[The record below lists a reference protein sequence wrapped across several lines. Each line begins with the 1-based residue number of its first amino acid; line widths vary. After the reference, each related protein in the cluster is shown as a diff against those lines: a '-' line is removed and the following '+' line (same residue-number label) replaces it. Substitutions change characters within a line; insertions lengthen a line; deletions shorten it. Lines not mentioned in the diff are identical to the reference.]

1 MPSTHIKRLDIALES
16 SYMNRNAD
24 GEPSD
29 SGLTWM
35 ACEFADAS
43 QIVAFGDTQTL
54 EYNAS
59 TGGFGVNPGE
69 ALVDPLTGVPVKRGS
84 MSIDF
89 YLRGGLTNYRKGLLA
104 LLCSRLVGTEQTA
117 KTTASMSVN
126 ATSVEV
132 PTAVSGGQF
141 LAWMMSDNRVSYA
154 LSTNTSSSTSP
165 NVTPPPNTAA
175 SFDTDVSS
183 PAATGASKIC
193 SYKIPASGGDP
204 ISYGTGTVAL
214 RLTGDGWQQLCFGC
228 ALTALS
234 ITADGDGRAIKLSAT
249 VDCPYIQ
256 DVRVSVDAPGF
267 PTVTD
272 GPILHS
278 LGSPARIQNKDSN
291 EILTGMGGGPCIA
304 AWTLNLSWTT
314 AGSACGSYWS
324 GRAPLEA
331 TALEAT
337 LDLTIGTSP
346 YATIDFFESAWRNQ
360 SQLSVL
366 LPFGGDLNSTSP
378 RPFGGAIILPAAV
391 VADGSF
397 LNPDLS
403 GDAVQSTVSLRLTDP
418 GTNQYVPLFCLG
430 II

>member
-16 SYMNRNAD
+16 TYMNRDAD

-84 MSIDF
+84 MTIDF
-89 YLRGGLTNYRKGLLA
+89 YLRGGQTNHQTGLLA
-104 LLCSRLVGTEQTA
+104 LLCSRLVGTGQTA
-117 KTTASMSVN
+117 KTTASMTVN
-126 ATSVEV
+126 TSSVEV

-141 LAWMMSDNRVSYA
+141 LAWMMSDNRINYA
-154 LSTNTSSSTSP
+154 LSTNTSTSTSP
-165 NVTPPPNTAA
+165 SVTPAPNTAT

-183 PAATGASKIC
+183 PAASGGSKIC

-228 ALTALS
+228 AMTALS

-249 VDCPYIQ
+249 VDCPYIR
-256 DVRVSVDAPGF
+256 DVQSNQATPVF
-267 PTVTD
+267 PTVTA
-272 GPILHS
+272 GPILHA
-278 LGSPARIQNKDSN
+278 LGAPARIQNKGNSTV
-291 EILTGMGGGPCIA
+291 LTGMGGGPCIA
-304 AWTLNLSWTT
+304 AWTMNLSWTT
-314 AGSACGSYWS
+314 AGAACGSYWS

-331 TALEAT
+331 TSLDAT
-337 LDLTIGTSP
+337 LDLTIGTAP
-346 YATIDFFESAWRNQ
+346 YDTIDFFLAAWRSQ
-360 SQLSVL
+360 AQLSVL
-366 LPFGGDLNSTSP
+366 LPFGGDLNATNP
-378 RPFGGAIILPAAV
+378 RPFGGAIILPAAI

-403 GDAVQSTVSLRLTDP
+403 GDAVQSTVSLKLSDLP
-418 GTNQYVPLFCLG
+418 TNSVLPLFCLG